1 MGDGVGVDTRRDVV
15 FVENNIVRERLVVHE
30 LNSFA
35 LGNGDGVRLLF
46 HSRHVARN
54 TTRQSSRHR
63 VCSTCPNTCGPVARA
78 HIPHNGARLYHY
90 TSFAHDIKI
99 TTPRDE
105 SSSHVRTHH
114 RARRTKNPSSPLSPP
129 SLMVAAN
136 AGEDNARVV
145 AATTAACAKANEK
158 YTVHTY
164 ASVSFFCA
172 RGARGARGRGRA
184 RGVASAS
191 PAGYRAWG

>member
-1 MGDGVGVDTRRDVV
+1 
-15 FVENNIVRERLVVHE
+15 
-30 LNSFA
+30 
-35 LGNGDGVRLLF
+35 
-46 HSRHVARN
+46 
-54 TTRQSSRHR
+54 
-63 VCSTCPNTCGPVARA
+63 
-78 HIPHNGARLYHY
+78 
-90 TSFAHDIKI
+90 
-99 TTPRDE
+99 
-105 SSSHVRTHH
+105 
-114 RARRTKNPSSPLSPP
+114 
-129 SLMVAAN
+129 MVAAN

-191 PAGYRAWG
+191 PAGYRAWGEFFTRARLFRRRPRSTRARARGVNMYIYRA